1 MFTDIVGFTAIMS
14 KDEQKALEI
23 LRKNRDTLKP
33 RIEYFNGEWLKEMGD
48 GTLSCFESVVD
59 AVNCALEIQRSLK
72 DDPRLKLRIGIHIG
86 DVVFSEGDVFGD
98 GVNVASRIEP
108 LAEPGGICI
117 TEQVYRNIRNR
128 PGIEAVFLGDKQLK
142 NVDSSIKVYAL
153 TIKGQPVASIPS
165 HQAKKY
171 SAIKTQPSIAVM
183 PFLNMSGDPEQEYFC
198 DGITEEIIN
207 ALTHVEDLRV
217 VARTSVFV
225 FKGKSEDI
233 REIGKKLNVE
243 TLLEGSIRKSGNRL
257 RVSAQLIN
265 VEDGYHIWSGRFD
278 REMEDVFAI
287 QDEISLAIARE
298 LKVRLLKGDKAKILK
313 HHTGNL
319 EAYNM
324 YLKGLYYLRI
334 LTPEGYEKAIE
345 FFEQSLERDPNYALA
360 YDGLGRVNIS
370 RSYWGNLP
378 PNQAYPNARTF
389 TKKALEIDFD
399 LAEAHASLGFISVFY
414 DWNWTIAEQE
424 FNLSWNLNPN
434 SANSR
439 IFYSFFLTITGRHEE
454 AILEARRAQEL
465 DPLSS
470 FISTHLG
477 TALIYAGRC
486 DEAIGELRMALSMN
500 PNYFLAYLHL
510 GMAYRAKSM
519 IEEAIA
525 EFEKALELSIRDP
538 WATTNLATI
547 YYQAGKEKQAD
558 KLINSL
564 KERSRNEYIPPMCFY
579 LFHLVRSDLDQA
591 FPWLER
597 AFQERDSFLLW
608 GIVSSEESYKLPPD
622 PRFQVLIT
630 KIGLDR

>member
-1 MFTDIVGFTAIMS
+1 
-14 KDEQKALEI
+14 
-23 LRKNRDTLKP
+23 
-33 RIEYFNGEWLKEMGD
+33 
-48 GTLSCFESVVD
+48 
-59 AVNCALEIQRSLK
+59 
-72 DDPRLKLRIGIHIG
+72 
-86 DVVFSEGDVFGD
+86 
-98 GVNVASRIEP
+98 
-108 LAEPGGICI
+108 
-117 TEQVYRNIRNR
+117 
-128 PGIEAVFLGDKQLK
+128 
-142 NVDSSIKVYAL
+142 
-153 TIKGQPVASIPS
+153 
-165 HQAKKY
+165 
-171 SAIKTQPSIAVM
+171 
-183 PFLNMSGDPEQEYFC
+183 
-198 DGITEEIIN
+198 
-207 ALTHVEDLRV
+207 VEDLRV

-378 PNQAYPNARTF
+378 PDQAYPNARTF

-424 FNLSWNLNPN
+424 FNLARNLNPN